1 MNEALAQFFFSGRV
15 VDVAMALTLIEGV
28 ALAIYH
34 RRTGNG
40 VAPRHYALNMAAGL
54 FLMLALRFALHDA
67 GWVLVALCLSAS
79 GVVHALDLVSRW
91 QRTGRQPNFR

>member
-15 VDVAMALTLIEGV
+15 VDVAMAITVIEGV

-40 VAPRHYALNMAAGL
+40 VAPRHYVLNMVSGL
-54 FLMLALRFALHDA
+54 FLMLALRTALTDA
-67 GWVLVALCLSAS
+67 GWMLVALCLSAS
-79 GVVHALDLVSRW
+79 GVIHALDMMGRW
-91 QRTGRQPNFR
+91 QRTGHQPDSR

>member
-1 MNEALAQFFFSGRV
+1 MNDILAQFFLSGRV
-15 VDVAMALTLIEGV
+15 VDVAIVITLIEGI
-28 ALAIYH
+28 ALAVYF
-34 RRTGNG
+34 RSTGNG

-54 FLMLALRFALHDA
+54 CLMLALRFALTGS

-79 GVVHALDLVSRW
+79 GVIHALDIVSRW